1 MTTPN
6 KSRLDDLLVARGL
19 ANNRFQAK
27 ASIMAGTVFQG
38 ETRLNKPGERVRS
51 DINLTVREKPHP
63 WASRGGIKLAHGLD
77 HFGIETGGAVC
88 IDIGA
93 STGGF
98 TDVLLTRGAIKVY
111 AVDSGHG
118 QLDWR
123 LRTDSRVKVRERV
136 NARYLDREQ
145 VPERVNLITCDASFI
160 SLTKVL
166 SPSLRRAQ
174 HGAKLIAL
182 IKPQFEA
189 ERRQVEKG
197 GVVRDPIIQT
207 QVCERIQAWLNAQP
221 GWNVLGIVE
230 SPITGPHGNIEFL
243 IAAKFSE

>member
-19 ANNRFQAK
+19 VNNKFQAK

-51 DINLTVREKPHP
+51 DIHLTVREKPHP

-77 HFGIETGGAVC
+77 HFGIEAEGAVC

-136 NARYLDREQ
+136 NARYLNRQQ

-189 ERRQVEKG
+189 ERRHVEKG
-197 GVVRDPIIQT
+197 GVVRNPAIHT
-207 QVCERIQAWLNAQP
+207 QVCGRIQAWLNTQP
-221 GWNVLGIVE
+221 GWNVLGILK
-230 SPITGPHGNIEFL
+230 SPITGHHGNIEFL

>member
-6 KSRLDDLLVARGL
+6 KSRLDDLLVTRGL

-38 ETRLNKPGERVRS
+38 ETRLNKPGQKVRS
-51 DINLTVREKPHP
+51 DITLTVREKPHP

-98 TDVLLTRGAIKVY
+98 TDVLLTRGANKVY

-123 LRTDSRVKVRERV
+123 LRTDSRVEVRERV

-145 VPERVNLITCDASFI
+145 VPELVNLITCDASFI

-166 SPSLRRAQ
+166 SASLQRAQ

-189 ERRQVEKG
+189 ERHQVKKG
-197 GVVRDPIIQT
+197 GVVRDPTIHT

-230 SPITGPHGNIEFL
+230 SPITGPHGNTEFL
-243 IAAKFSE
+243 IAANFSQ